1 MKLIEHTLNVEPNCW
16 NCQSNDYDISDFE
29 LESDSVS
36 AIACCNECSSEWILN
51 YELSSANMPKQNDI
65 LEEYMDHL
73 LKIEQWALNEYH
85 SQWINQ
91 VDKLSEAN
99 EDLVERVVRDLGVT
113 YPLQIFHL
121 LPNYARL
128 LVTESLGWHD
138 DLSFA
143 NLHKIEGELRLET
156 ETSSD
161 LDWYI
166 NVILRE
172 RKIN

>member
-1 MKLIEHTLNVEPNCW
+1 MEK
-16 NCQSNDYDISDFE
+16 
-29 LESDSVS
+29 
-36 AIACCNECSSEWILN
+36 
-51 YELSSANMPKQNDI
+51 
-65 LEEYMDHL
+65 L
-73 LKIEQWALNEYH
+73 LKIEQWALNEVQTYWIYQIDH
-85 SQWINQ
+85 SNK
-91 VDKLSEAN
+91 VN

-166 NVILRE
+166 DVILRE